1 MEKDTT
7 FHLISLGCAKNMV
20 DSEVLLGSLE
30 SEGFRLVEDAETARY
45 LLVNTCGFL
54 QSAVEEG
61 IEEILELVRLKT
73 EDPTKVIAVIGCMVQ
88 RYKEK
93 LVQELPEVDLFLGT
107 EGPHTIAGMLRKA
120 GGGGATGQLFLPNR
134 SLMSASTNRRLATP
148 HFRAWLKITEG
159 CDNHCAYCMIPS
171 IRGGLRSRTVD
182 DLTREAGAL
191 SAQGV
196 REISLIAQ
204 DLTAFG
210 RDLGKTDYLVR
221 LLDSLLENT
230 TIPWIRL
237 LYLYPSG
244 ITEEL
249 LERIASEER
258 VLPYLDMPVQHVSDS
273 ILRGMNRHYSEEN
286 LHKVMKKIREK
297 VPGIALRT
305 TFLVGFPG
313 ETETDIQKLEDFMKQ
328 YCFDHVGIFAYEN
341 EEGSAA
347 EKFAHQVPETER
359 AERRDRLME
368 IQAGLSATK
377 MKKYVGTV
385 EPVLVE
391 GVSSETDLL
400 LEGRLRYQ
408 APEVDGVVYINEGTA
423 SPGDICSVEIT
434 EPHTYD
440 LVGKIVG
447 Q

>member
-1 MEKDTT
+1 MGRDTT

-30 SEGFRLVEDAETARY
+30 GGGFRLVEDPEAARF

-73 EDPTKVIAVIGCMVQ
+73 EDPTKIIAVIGCMVQ

-107 EGPHTIAGMLRKA
+107 EGPHTIVQVLQKA
-120 GGGGATGQLFLPNR
+120 GSDDTAGRLFLPSR
-134 SLMSASTNRRLATP
+134 SLMNASTNRRLATP

-171 IRGGLRSRTVD
+171 IRGRLRSRTVD
-182 DLTREAGAL
+182 DLTREAHVL
-191 SAQGV
+191 SAKGV
-196 REISLIAQ
+196 RELSLIAQ

-210 RDLGKTDYLVR
+210 RDLGKTNYLVK

-249 LERIASEER
+249 LDRIASHER
-258 VLPYLDMPVQHVSDS
+258 VLPYLDIPVQHVSDR
-273 ILRGMNRHYSEEN
+273 ILRGMNRHYGEEK
-286 LHKVMKKIREK
+286 LHQVMTEIRDKI
-297 VPGIALRT
+297 PGIALRT

-313 ETETDIQKLEDFMKQ
+313 ETETDIQKLEDFMRQ

-347 EKFAHQVPETER
+347 EKFGNQVPVAER

-368 IQAGLSATK
+368 IQAELSANK
-377 MKKYVGTV
+377 MKEYVGTV
-385 EPVLVE
+385 QPVLVE
-391 GVSSETDLL
+391 GVSSETELL

-434 EPHTYD
+434 ESHTYD
-440 LVGKIVG
+440 LVGKIVN